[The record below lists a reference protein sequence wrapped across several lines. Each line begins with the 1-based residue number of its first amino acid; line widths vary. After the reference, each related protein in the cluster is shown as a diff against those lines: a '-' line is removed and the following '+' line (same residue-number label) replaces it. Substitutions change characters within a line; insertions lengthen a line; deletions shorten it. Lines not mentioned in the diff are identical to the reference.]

1 MGRAGKIMIFFVI
14 ALGLLFCVIFFLFL
28 NDLFRKP
35 GVTVDN
41 KEITA
46 VVQITDPAEDP
57 ERLLP
62 ARLFIGRKAQDVVF
76 HKTDGGEISLSELL
90 DSSPAGVWISYN
102 TTDLKEQPEV
112 VSGIQRL
119 MDDHDFTA
127 VIVGS
132 ESCVSSGI
140 LCLTDPDSSCYETW
154 DLKTMPTD
162 VILDADGMVMAV
174 HAGPL
179 TSGETEG
186 MLKSYLD
193 GRDNVSLAFIEG
205 VMSDGSGGFYTN
217 TAVRGDSPSGK
228 DVLSESQGLVMMAA
242 LERNDRELFDRTWNF
257 TKNHLMKSGIA
268 AWYVNSAGVPAD
280 VNALL
285 DDLRL
290 WHALYRAGQQ
300 WPDGAYAA
308 DAAEMLAAMKELCL
322 DEKNRPVDFTDLE
335 SKIRSDTISLQYL
348 DLAALKAMAEAD
360 PDFEEVYQTAENILL
375 DGKISESFPLF
386 YKNYN
391 YTARSYDSGNLNS
404 AEALYTLW
412 NLSRAGLLPEDSLN
426 WLRDRVMKGTLAARY
441 RINGEVVS
449 GYNFHSTAV
458 YGLAALIALASDDA
472 DLFEMALR
480 RMDRQLI
487 LDADDVYF
495 GAYSQPKAVVY
506 SFDQL
511 IPLLVNVSLMR

>member
-1 MGRAGKIMIFFVI
+1 MDRAGKIMVI
-14 ALGLLFCVIFFLFL
+14 CVAVLGLLFCIFFYYFLRSLFQ
-28 NDLFRKP
+28 NRSAATENTGISAD
-35 GVTVDN
+35 
-41 KEITA
+41 
-46 VVQITDPAEDP
+46 VQPDGPADDP
-57 ERLLP
+57 EMLLP
-62 ARLFIGRKAQDVVF
+62 GKLFIGKEVPDVTFQDM
-76 HKTDGGEISLSELL
+76 DDQEISMTELL
-90 DSSPAGVWISYN
+90 DSSSGGVWISYLVPASDEELTN
-102 TTDLKEQPEV
+102 HSEIQRIIDSSDMASVMV
-112 VSGIQRL
+112 VSDSCG
-119 MDDHDFTA
+119 
-127 VIVGS
+127 
-132 ESCVSSGI
+132 ESSA
-140 LCLTDPDSSCYETW
+140 LCLYDKELSCHDAWE
-154 DLKTMPTD
+154 LKTVPTD
-162 VILDADGMVMAV
+162 VIVDAEGIVLGV
-174 HAGPL
+174 HAGLL
-179 TSGETEG
+179 TSGEAEG
-186 MLKSYLD
+186 LLKRSID
-193 GRDNVSLAFIEG
+193 GRDNISLSFIEG
-205 VMSDGSGGFYTN
+205 EMSDGNGGFYTN
-217 TAVRGDSPSGK
+217 TAVNGSSPSGK

-268 AWYVNSAGVPAD
+268 AWYVSSAGVPAD

-290 WHALYRAGQQ
+290 WHALYQAGKK
-300 WPDGAYAA
+300 WTDGSYAA
-308 DAAEMLAAMKELCL
+308 DAAEMLAAMKDLCL
-322 DEKNRPVDFTDLE
+322 DEKNRPVDFTNLE
-335 SKIRSDTISLQYL
+335 DKSRSDTISLQYL
-348 DLAALKAMAEAD
+348 DLAALKAMAEVD

-472 DLFEMALR
+472 DMFEMALR